1 MVVRGKIKSILFI
14 LDGYPIAGSKACV
27 FARNL
32 IVSLADMGIKCIVIA
47 PQIISRESLKKKTA
61 YKQIDITPGGKEIIV
76 YEPLYLHMSSRPAFL
91 GISMKNHFAA
101 AKRVIEKE
109 NLCFDA
115 VYGHFIYHCGLT
127 ASKIGEMYNV
137 PSFLAAGE
145 SDKLLPDCK
154 RCRGAYQTG
163 LKRYNWNQRLS
174 KLAGVISVSEWTKVL
189 LINGG
194 FIHPDAKVGVFP
206 NGVNQNIFHVGDK
219 EKIRDEMNI
228 PQDGFLI
235 TYVGAFNENKGSER
249 LSAAIDRLEDNVYS
263 VFIGRD
269 GDCEPT
275 CKNILFCGQCDNVTV
290 AKYLQAS
297 DCFVLPT
304 RSEGCCNAIL
314 EALSSG
320 VPVISSDLPFNDGIV
335 DDNNGIRINA
345 DSIKELSEA
354 IQRLMKDSLLME
366 RLRNGAACS
375 SQKFDI
381 NDRAKRIYEFMEFC
395 SK

>member
-1 MVVRGKIKSILFI
+1 MIVSGKIKSILFI

-32 IVSLADMGIKCIVIA
+32 IVSLADMGIKCTVIA
-47 PQIISRESLKKKTA
+47 PQIVSLESLKKKVA
-61 YKQIDITPGGKEIIV
+61 HKQVDTSPGGKEIIV
-76 YEPLYLHMSSRPAFL
+76 YEPLYLHMSSRPEFL

-101 AKRVIEKE
+101 VKRVIEKE
-109 NLCFDA
+109 NLSFDV

-137 PSFLAAGE
+137 PSFLGAGE
-145 SDKLLPDCK
+145 SDKLLPNCK

-163 LKRYNWNQRLS
+163 LKRYNWNHRLS
-174 KLAGVISVSEWTKVL
+174 KLAGVISVSEWTKEL
-189 LINGG
+189 LINGR
-194 FIHPDAKVGVFP
+194 FIDRNAKIGVFP
-206 NGVNQNIFHVGDK
+206 NGVNQSVFHIGDK
-219 EKIRDEMNI
+219 VRIREEMNI
-228 PQDGFLI
+228 PKDIFLI

-249 LSAAIDRLEDNVYS
+249 LSEAINRLEDDVYS

-269 GDCEPT
+269 GNCKPT

-290 AKYLQAS
+290 SKYLQAS

-320 VPVISSDLPFNDGIV
+320 VPVISSDRPFNDGIV
-335 DDNNGIRINA
+335 DKTNGIRINP
-345 DSIKELSEA
+345 DSIEELSEA
-354 IQRLMKDSLLME
+354 IQKLMKDPSLME
-366 RLRNGAACS
+366 RLRKGAVRS
-375 SQKFDI
+375 SKKFGID
-381 NDRAKRIYEFMEFC
+381 DRAMRIYDFMELC